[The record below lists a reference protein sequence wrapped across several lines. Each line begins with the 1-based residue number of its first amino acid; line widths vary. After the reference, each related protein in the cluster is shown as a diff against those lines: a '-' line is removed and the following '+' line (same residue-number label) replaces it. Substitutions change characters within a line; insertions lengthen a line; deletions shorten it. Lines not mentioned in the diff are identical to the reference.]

1 VLPGVE
7 EVPDA
12 VEVPE
17 EEHAAALPRIA
28 APARAA
34 ATPRRPAYRDF
45 RIVLL
50 LNVRRAQD
58 R

>member
-28 APARAA
+28 APAR
-34 ATPRRPAYRDF
+34 
-45 RIVLL
+45 
-50 LNVRRAQD
+50 
-58 R
+58 